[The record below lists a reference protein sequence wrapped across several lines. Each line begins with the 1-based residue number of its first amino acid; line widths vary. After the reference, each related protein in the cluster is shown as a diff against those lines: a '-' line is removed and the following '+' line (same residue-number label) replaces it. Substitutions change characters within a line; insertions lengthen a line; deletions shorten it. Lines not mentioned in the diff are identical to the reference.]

1 MKKTAAKAGAADKK
15 AEKKTEKAD
24 KADKAEKKSEEKADK
39 AEKVIISPEIPDPGP
54 ILFPLLTSHA

>member
-15 AEKKTEKAD
+15 AEKKTEE

-39 AEKVIISPEIPDPGP
+39 AEKVIISPEVPDRGP
-54 ILFPLLTSHA
+54 ISSPY